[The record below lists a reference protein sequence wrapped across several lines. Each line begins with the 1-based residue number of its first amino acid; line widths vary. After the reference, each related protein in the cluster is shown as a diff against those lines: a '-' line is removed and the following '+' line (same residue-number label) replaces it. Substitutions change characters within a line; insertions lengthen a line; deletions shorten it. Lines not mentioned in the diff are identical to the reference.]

1 MEYGMK
7 NHEPDFETSLS
18 YRPPKHSARM
28 GTRVV
33 GFLAL
38 LMAAFIVLGGNYLAE
53 QSDPVRAA
61 GQSATGT
68 LYAFD
73 ADGNGGYKALVE
85 FKDKD
90 GVQHEAVS
98 RQSFTQNVRMV
109 DQKYEVYY
117 MPGEPERTFIQ
128 GIDPTMDMLPF
139 WIGGGVFGLLGVALM
154 FRRTS

>member
-1 MEYGMK
+1 MK
-7 NHEPDFETSLS
+7 NHEPDFETSLT

-28 GTRVV
+28 GTRFV

-38 LMAAFIVLGGNYLAE
+38 LVAAFIVLGGNYMAE

-61 GQSATGT
+61 GVTATGT

-73 ADGNGGYKALVE
+73 DDGKGGYKALVE

-90 GVQHEAVS
+90 GARHEAVS
-98 RQSFTQNVRMV
+98 RHSYVQNARMV
-109 DQKYEVYY
+109 DQKFDVYY
-117 MPGEPERTFIQ
+117 MPGNPEKTFIS

-139 WIGGGVFGLLGVALM
+139 WIGGGIFGLLGIVLM